1 VGWGSN
7 HQRSQKNSGDDAR
20 NLPFSLLEKAA
31 ALSGDQLFQST
42 SPQDVESLVFQR
54 PFGFGMKEKPHI

>member
-1 VGWGSN
+1 M
-7 HQRSQKNSGDDAR
+7 SGDDAR

-54 PFGFGMKEKPHI
+54 PFGFGMKEKTHI